1 MKGENIMLVRYENK
15 PVLNRLFDD
24 FFSMNDIYKNSIM
37 AKTPAANIIEEEQQF
52 LIEIAAPG
60 LKKDDFKIKMDK
72 LVLNISVEKEQNQ
85 EENESNYTKREFS
98 YTSFSRGFNIPE
110 TIDVEK
116 IEAAYEKGI
125 LIIKLPKKEEAVL
138 KSREIKIS

>member
-1 MKGENIMLVRYENK
+1 MLVRYENK

>member
-85 EENESNYTKREFS
+85 EENESIYTKREFS
-98 YTSFSRGFNIPE
+98 YTSISRGFNIPE
-110 TIDVEK
+110 TNDVEK

>member
-1 MKGENIMLVRYENK
+1 MLVRYENK

-116 IEAAYEKGI
+116 IEATYEKGI

>member
-24 FFSMNDIYKNSIM
+24 FFPMNDIYKNSIM

>member
-60 LKKDDFKIKMDK
+60 LKRM
-72 LVLNISVEKEQNQ
+72 ISK
-85 EENESNYTKREFS
+85 
-98 YTSFSRGFNIPE
+98 
-110 TIDVEK
+110 
-116 IEAAYEKGI
+116 
-125 LIIKLPKKEEAVL
+125 
-138 KSREIKIS
+138 